1 VIARK
6 AIKGGLTRPSVE
18 LVPALEPYRQHF
30 SCQPVRYFHI
40 SVAGDWKR
48 PMNLHHAAAFAF
60 LCLVLQLAAS
70 PSRAEDQDGRSACV
84 TDAVTV
90 CGQFI
95 PDRDRVAHCL
105 LASQSRISPACR
117 TALKHF
123 K

>member
-1 VIARK
+1 M
-6 AIKGGLTRPSVE
+6 
-18 LVPALEPYRQHF
+18 EPDPQHV
-30 SCQPVRYFHI
+30 SCQLVRHFHI

-48 PMNLHHAAAFAF
+48 PMKLHHAAALAF
-60 LCLVLQLAAS
+60 LCLALQLVVS